1 MNSTKSFT
9 ASSWNA
15 DSQVGG
21 LPTTTRQTI
30 VFGALVLILG
40 YRWVSTSRKT
50 VCFVIYYPL
59 HELPS
64 TDHWVKV
71 NVPGVGYPP
80 IPFIGSWI
88 AAFRFMYDPVGLV
101 RQGIEKYNRGMFRIA
116 TLQGEYVLVPDR
128 EQIAEY
134 IRVSDDVLGMQEAAN
149 DVSSVSL
156 SFSDS
161 LQ

>member
-1 MNSTKSFT
+1 
-9 ASSWNA
+9 
-15 DSQVGG
+15 
-21 LPTTTRQTI
+21 
-30 VFGALVLILG
+30 
-40 YRWVSTSRKT
+40 
-50 VCFVIYYPL
+50 
-59 HELPS
+59 
-64 TDHWVKV
+64 
-71 NVPGVGYPP
+71 
-80 IPFIGSWI
+80 
-88 AAFRFMYDPVGLV
+88 MYDPVGLV